1 MINSVPVAIQNAAR
15 TVTLKH
21 PNSQDCLVYRKVLNR
36 TAPDGSTEGGLPTL
50 GGLGVLTPED
60 EESFEYQPL
69 GEGKVLITS
78 HFEGTLDMTDRG
90 DGVVPDTQLLEALIE
105 SVDVPGF
112 TVKKFDL
119 VAVMPGGGIVI
130 GYEVVGITGSV
141 GIYPYA
147 EKWILAPRDE
157 LSDLT
162 PWTGQ

>member
-1 MINSVPVAIQNAAR
+1 
-15 TVTLKH
+15 
-21 PNSQDCLVYRKVLNR
+21 
-36 TAPDGSTEGGLPTL
+36 L

-90 DGVVPDTQLLEALIE
+90 DALAPDTQLLEALVE
-105 SVDVPGF
+105 PLDTPGF
-112 TVKKFDL
+112 TVQKYDL
-119 VAVMPGGGIVI
+119 IAMMPGGGVVI
-130 GYEVVGITGSV
+130 GYEVVGTTSAV

-147 EKWILAPRDE
+147 EKWVLAPRDE